1 MNYKC
6 NNCLEQ
12 FKPNSQFDTNCTR
25 CGSDD
30 VAISESKWNGGKIA
44 EFFTKK
50 PNRYFFIGLVIL
62 MLLLKLCSPG
72 PGSENVEYSLEM
84 SQHDDFVQFSIR
96 QIIKDD
102 DGNKIS
108 EKPKITGKAVED
120 FLGGIFRIDDSGKTI
135 RLNLIDGDKYY
146 ACSIPEHAFTFMLD
160 PKRVYKISKRSV
172 KWLPTKIN
180 CPLEPQ
186 EKPTLTSVTVKQ
198 TGGRIEIATNLDN
211 MPNHEPYFY
220 SITGKNGEYSEG
232 KSVWDICDLSEI
244 EVWVTDEVDTV
255 LAAGPVP
262 YVVDK
267 SACPM
272 NPLQLRKLVESIQ
285 NSGNNLGANMTD
297 ANLLSNFENSFSVM
311 VDSDGDGTADK
322 RIGATPMNISF
333 VIDDQL
339 LTYMGFQGFTLGLN
353 PPIKKYRCSVVLVNS
368 KISKV
373 VFN

>member
-160 PKRVYKISKRSV
+160 PKRVYKISKRTGN
-172 KWLPTKIN
+172 WMPTKIN
-180 CPLEPQ
+180 CPSEPQ
-186 EKPTLTSVTVKQ
+186 ENTPLKVSVNQ
-198 TGGRIEIATNLDN
+198 SGGRIVITTNLDN
-211 MPNHEPYFY
+211 IPNHSPYFY
-220 SITGKNGEYSEG
+220 SITGKNGEYLEG

-244 EVWVTDEVDTV
+244 EVWVANEDDT
-255 LAAGPVP
+255 AQASGPVP
-262 YVVDK
+262 MVVDK

-285 NSGNNLGANMTD
+285 NAGNNLGTNIID

-322 RIGATPMNISF
+322 RIGAAPMNIKYI
-333 VIDDQL
+333 IDNQPL
-339 LTYMGFQGFTLGLN
+339 SYMGFQSYTFSLS